1 MAEVIEI
8 DINAK
13 DNTSSATNSAKI
25 NFQKL
30 GREITGIGNSMTNIF
45 TRPIMGLERLIMK
58 NKEVQAT
65 LAPVQEAWQ
74 KLGDQLAV
82 SLIPVIKELTPA
94 LISMANSLSQIVTW
108 FSSLPIGVQESIVA
122 FVGILAAIGPVLVV
136 VGQTI
141 TAISSLG
148 AAWTSISGILAPL
161 ASTVLPGIGAGLA
174 AISAPVWLLIGAI
187 ALLGVTIAVFGQRA
201 WQTITDIGK
210 IFQTL
215 WLLIQIKIDQIKKA
229 WMSVD
234 WGGIGKNIMQGITNG
249 INSGIAWIIN
259 AARSAAQAAL
269 NAAKGLLG
277 IRSPSTVFAG
287 IGKNMM
293 AGMAKGIN
301 NNSGMAVQATS
312 KAVSATVPAATTAAQ
327 PASGINVTY
336 SPMISLASQSEI
348 DNVLLPLVRKAM
360 RTA

>member
-8 DINAK
+8 DINSI
-13 DNTSSATNSAKI
+13 DNTSKAANSARM

-74 KLGDQLAV
+74 KLGDQLDV

-108 FSSLPIGVQESIVA
+108 FSSLPVGVQESIVA

-148 AAWTSISGILAPL
+148 AAWTSLTGMLAPL
-161 ASTVLPGIGAGLA
+161 VSTVLPAIGAGLA

-187 ALLGVTIAVFGQRA
+187 ALLGITIAVFGQRA

-215 WLLIQIKIDQIKKA
+215 WLLIQIKIDQIKQA
-229 WMSVD
+229 WLSVD
-234 WGGIGKNIMQGITNG
+234 WGGIGRN
-249 INSGIAWIIN
+249 IIN
-259 AARSAAQAAL
+259 AVI
-269 NAAKGLLG
+269 NG
-277 IRSPSTVFAG
+277 IRSVSIVGVIGSIAG
-287 IGKNMM
+287 SITKR
-293 AGMAKGIN
+293 A
-301 NNSGMAVQATS
+301 SGG
-312 KAVSATVPAATTAAQ
+312 
-327 PASGINVTY
+327 PASGLTLVGERGPELVSLPQGSYVNSNSASRGMLSGGSVSLVY
-336 SPMISLASQSEI
+336 SPMFSMGDRESLQTALE
-348 DNVLLPLVRKAM
+348 PLFNEWKRKQ
-360 RTA
+360 R